1 MTRMS
6 LKTIHY
12 NKIEINKQREN
23 ANYYYTYYLYNN
35 PSRTNHDNVNQNDI
49 KMNLINK

>member
-12 NKIEINKQREN
+12 NIIEIGKQREN
-23 ANYYYTYYLYNN
+23 ANYYYTYYLYDT
-35 PSRTNHDNVNQNDI
+35 PRTNHDINQNDI
-49 KMNLINK
+49 KMNRD